1 LQGKGDRVVELLRS
15 VSIFKGLN
23 DKQLKSLAEAGRESS
38 FAQGA
43 TIIEEGEPGVGFYM
57 ILSGSVEV
65 RRGGKALAKL
75 SAGNFFGEMT
85 LLDKMPRSADVVATA
100 PATCFVLSG
109 WSFAG
114 TIRSDPEIALGL
126 LKEMVKRLRETDDSP
141 V

>member
-23 DKQLKSLAEAGRESS
+23 DKQLKSLAEAGKESS

-85 LLDKMPRSADVVATA
+85 LLDNMRRSADVVATA

-114 TIRSDPEIALGL
+114 IIRSDPEIALGL
-126 LKEMVKRLRETDDSP
+126 LKEMVKRLRGTDDSP